1 MACDPNELV
10 SLARCFT
17 CLPPGLLS
25 PLQTYLLCQLVEMA
39 QSGGLS
45 SNQVLVYTTTDPT
58 TDGIFPTDQTKGA
71 IAYKLGGTGST
82 FYWNTSTL
90 AWD

>member
-1 MACDPNELV
+1 
-10 SLARCFT
+10 
-17 CLPPGLLS
+17 
-25 PLQTYLLCQLVEMA
+25 
-39 QSGGLS
+39 
-45 SNQVLVYTTTDPT
+45 VLVYTTTDPT